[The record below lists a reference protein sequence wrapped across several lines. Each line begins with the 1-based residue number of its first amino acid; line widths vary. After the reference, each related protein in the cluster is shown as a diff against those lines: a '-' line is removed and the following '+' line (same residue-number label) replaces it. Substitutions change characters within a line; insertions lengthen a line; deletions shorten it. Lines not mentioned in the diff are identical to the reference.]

1 MELRSKQI
9 TRGVTRAPQR
19 ALLSALGVAD
29 DDLERPFVGIANA
42 WNDIVPGH
50 LHLRDLAQFVKK
62 GIHLAGGI
70 GFEFGTIG
78 ICDGIAMGHGGMRY
92 ALPSRENI
100 ADSIEL
106 MAQAH
111 QFDGLVMVGSCDK
124 IVPGMLIATLRLN
137 LPTLVV
143 TGGPMRA
150 GYFEGTD
157 VTLVSAFEAVGRVQ
171 AGTMTEADLEELV
184 SCACPGCGSCQGLY
198 TANTMACIT
207 EVLGLSL
214 PYCAT
219 TPAVDARRRRIA
231 ESSGKRIVNLIMNDV
246 TPREIVT
253 EASFRNAIT
262 LDMLIGGSTNTA
274 LHLPAI
280 AHEAGIS
287 LPLTLFDEIS
297 ARTPHIASLNPFG
310 KYTMSDLDAA
320 GGIPGVMNRA
330 KTLLH
335 NELTCSGKRIHEIA
349 DDAHVNDDAIIHPLD
364 SPIHPTGGITVLF
377 GNLAPEGAVVKS
389 AGVSDDMLRY
399 TGKARVFDSEDEAMQ
414 AILAGSVREGHV
426 VVVRYEGPRG
436 GPGMPEMLAPTAAIS
451 GMGLKV
457 PLITDGRFSGGT
469 RGAAIGHVSPEAAN
483 GGPLGLLRNGDQIT
497 IDIPNH
503 RVDVSLSDDILAARK
518 AAWAPVRKDAAGY
531 LQRYAAAV
539 SSASDGA
546 ILRTRGQDTGSHS

>member
-1 MELRSKQI
+1 MELRSKEI

-19 ALLSALGVAD
+19 ALLAALGVAD
-29 DDLERPFVGIANA
+29 EDLERPFVGIANA
-42 WNDIVPGH
+42 WSEIVPGH
-50 LHLRDLAQFVKK
+50 LHLRDLAGFVKK
-62 GIHLAGGI
+62 GIHSAGGI
-70 GFEFGTIG
+70 AFEFGTIG
-78 ICDGIAMGHGGMRY
+78 ICDGIAMGHAGMRY

-124 IVPGMLIATLRLN
+124 IVPGMLMAALRLN
-137 LPTLVV
+137 IPTMVV

-150 GYFEGTD
+150 GYYEGTD
-157 VTLVSAFEAVGRVQ
+157 VTLVSTFEGVGCVQ
-171 AGTMTEADLEELV
+171 AGTMTEAHLEGIV
-184 SCACPGCGSCQGLY
+184 TQACPGCGSCQGLY
-198 TANTMACIT
+198 TANTMACMT
-207 EVLGLSL
+207 EMLGLSL

-231 ESSGKRIVNLIMNDV
+231 EASGKRIVDLIMNGV
-246 TPREIVT
+246 APRDIIT

-287 LPLTLFDEIS
+287 LPLTLFDELS
-297 ARTPHIASLNPFG
+297 QRTPHITSLNPFG
-310 KYTMSDLDAA
+310 PYTMSDLDAA
-320 GGIPGVMNRA
+320 GGVPGVMKRA
-330 KTLLH
+330 RALLR
-335 NELTCSGKRIHEIA
+335 NEITCSGKHVYEIA
-349 DDAHVNDDAIIHPLD
+349 DEAHIQDEAIIRPLD
-364 SPIHPTGGITVLF
+364 DPVHATGGIAVLF
-377 GNLAPEGAVVKS
+377 GNLAPEGAIVKS

-399 TGKARVFDSEDEAMQ
+399 TGKACVFDTEEGAMR
-414 AILAGSVREGHV
+414 AILAGSVAGGQV

-469 RGAAIGHVSPEAAN
+469 RGPAIGHISPEAAE
-483 GGPLGLLRNGDQIT
+483 GGPLGLLRDGDEIT

-503 RVDVSLSDDILAARK
+503 RLDVQLTDDVLAARK
-518 AAWAPVRKDAAGY
+518 EGWAPVRKDVSGY
-531 LQRYAAAV
+531 LKRYAAAV

-546 ILRTRGQDTGSHS
+546 ILRAPQNPRLS